1 MTEQTVKLVRAVGFW
16 GLVAMCINAVVGSGV
31 FLLPTE
37 SYKLL
42 GPFSLWAP
50 LIFALPVF
58 ILVLCF
64 AEAASHFSEPGGAY
78 LYAKTAFGDFVGFET
93 GWMNWLARVTS
104 LAALSNGFVVSLARF
119 FPALALKTDTS
130 SKAGSSFFFF
140 GADGHFVLD
149 FSLGGFSPRDLF
161 TPRIAVILVSIAIL
175 TAIHYVGVKYGAAS
189 IYVFTLGK
197 LIPLVGFIVVALIA
211 WKHNP
216 IPASLTIPGA
226 GTDWSGAALFMLFAY
241 AGFENMG
248 VPAGEFRN
256 PKKELPRA
264 LLVGTLAIAAIYV
277 LAQLGAMSALP
288 DLSKTNTPIADAA
301 AALVG
306 SAGAIIVTLGA
317 LLSMAGTNSGTV
329 LEGSRMLYAISL
341 GRPRLRAISYG
352 HPRFRTPTTAILI
365 HVLFAAVL
373 ACAGSFAKLAML
385 SAVARLTTYLFT
397 CAAVPFL
404 RKLNE
409 GFRPPGLIIPS
420 LGTLIS
426 LALFLT
432 LSKFNFLPPPTA
444 LAVGAAPYAVS
455 PGHAT
460 RAPLSE
466 PPR

>member
-1 MTEQTVKLVRAVGFW
+1 MQDNSTEKLVRAVGFW

-50 LIFALPVF
+50 LIFAVPVF

-78 LYAKTAFGDFVGFET
+78 LYAKTAFGDFIGFET

-104 LAALSNGFVVSLARF
+104 LAALSNGFVVSLARI
-119 FPALALKTDTS
+119 FP
-130 SKAGSSFFFF
+130 
-140 GADGHFVLD
+140 
-149 FSLGGFSPRDLF
+149 SLG
-161 TPRIAVILVSIAIL
+161 TPTARIAVILISIAIL
-175 TAIHYVGVKYGAAS
+175 TAVHYVGVKYGAAS

-216 IPASLTIPGA
+216 IPASMHLPGP

-288 DLSKTNTPIADAA
+288 DLSKTATPIADAA
-301 AALVG
+301 AALIG
-306 SAGAIIVTLGA
+306 SVGAIIVTLGA

-341 GRPRLRAISYG
+341 GRPRLRAVSYV
-352 HPRFRTPTTAILI
+352 HPTFRTPTTAILI

-409 GFRPPGLIIPS
+409 GFRTPGLIIPI

-432 LSKFNFLPPPTA
+432 LNAYNFIAAAIA
-444 LAVGAAPYAVS
+444 LAVGALLYFVSAP
-455 PGHAT
+455 PGNQRGIAAH
-460 RAPLSE
+460 
-466 PPR
+466 

>member
-1 MTEQTVKLVRAVGFW
+1 MAESEKLVRAVGFW

-31 FLLPTE
+31 FLLPSE

-50 LIFALPVF
+50 LLFAVPVF

-64 AEAASHFSEPGGAY
+64 AEASSHFSEPGGAY
-78 LYAKTAFGDFVGFET
+78 LYARTAFGDFIGFET

-104 LAALSNGFVVSLARF
+104 LASLSNGFVVSLARL
-119 FPALALKTDTS
+119 FPP
-130 SKAGSSFFFF
+130 
-140 GADGHFVLD
+140 
-149 FSLGGFSPRDLF
+149 LGGGAA
-161 TPRIAVILVSIAIL
+161 RIAVILISIGIL
-175 TAIHYVGVKYGAAS
+175 TAIHYVGVRYGAAS

-216 IPASLTIPGA
+216 IPASMTLPGA

-256 PKKELPRA
+256 PRRELPRA
-264 LLVGTLAIAAIYV
+264 LLAGTFAIAAIYV

-288 DLSKTNTPIADAA
+288 DLSKTATPIADAA

-306 SAGAIIVTLGA
+306 GVGAVVVTLGA

-341 GRPRLRAISYG
+341 GRPRLRPISYV
-352 HPRFRTPTTAILI
+352 HPVFRTPTVAILV
-365 HVLFAAVL
+365 HVVFAAVL

-397 CAAVPFL
+397 CAAVPRL
-404 RKLNE
+404 RRLNE
-409 GFRPPGLIIPS
+409 GFRTPGLVIPI
-420 LGTLIS
+420 LGTVIS
-426 LALFLT
+426 LALFLS
-432 LSKFNFLPPPTA
+432 LNRWNLLAAVIA
-444 LAVGAAPYAVS
+444 LIVGALLYAVS
-455 PGHAT
+455 RPGADI
-460 RAPLSE
+460 APA
-466 PPR
+466 

>member
-1 MTEQTVKLVRAVGFW
+1 MQDNSTEKLVRAVGFW

-78 LYAKTAFGDFVGFET
+78 LYAKTAFGDFIGFET

-104 LAALSNGFVVSLARF
+104 LAALSNGFVVSLARI
-119 FPALALKTDTS
+119 FP
-130 SKAGSSFFFF
+130 
-140 GADGHFVLD
+140 
-149 FSLGGFSPRDLF
+149 SLGTASA
-161 TPRIAVILVSIAIL
+161 RIAVILISIGIL

-211 WKHNP
+211 WRHNP
-216 IPASLTIPGA
+216 IPASMHLPGP

-256 PKKELPRA
+256 PRKELPRA
-264 LLVGTLAIAAIYV
+264 LLFGTLAIAAIYV

-288 DLSKTNTPIADAA
+288 DLSKTATPIADAA
-301 AALVG
+301 AVLVG
-306 SAGAIIVTLGA
+306 SAGAIVVTLGA

-341 GRPRLRAISYG
+341 GRPRLRAISYV
-352 HPRFRTPTTAILI
+352 HPRFRTPSVAIVI

-409 GFRPPGLIIPS
+409 GFRTPGLVIPI
-420 LGTLIS
+420 LGTVIS
-426 LALFLT
+426 LVLFFT
-432 LSKFNFLPPPTA
+432 MNRFNFLA
-444 LAVGAAPYAVS
+444 AGIAIIVGALIYVASRSGADV
-455 PGHAT
+455 GNTA
-460 RAPLSE
+460 
-466 PPR
+466 

>member
-1 MTEQTVKLVRAVGFW
+1 MPITTEDTTQQLIRAVGFW

-58 ILVLCF
+58 VLVLCF

-78 LYAKTAFGDFVGFET
+78 LYAKTAFGDFIGFET

-104 LAALSNGFVVSLARF
+104 LAALSNGFVVSLARI
-119 FPALALKTDTS
+119 FP
-130 SKAGSSFFFF
+130 
-140 GADGHFVLD
+140 
-149 FSLGGFSPRDLF
+149 SLGAPTARV
-161 TPRIAVILVSIAIL
+161 AVIVGSIAIL

-216 IPASLTIPGA
+216 IPASMHLPGP
-226 GTDWSGAALFMLFAY
+226 GTDWSAAALFMLFAY

-256 PKKELPRA
+256 PRKELPRA

-288 DLSKTNTPIADAA
+288 DLSKTATPIADAA
-301 AALVG
+301 AVLIG
-306 SAGAIIVTLGA
+306 GAGALIVTLGA

-341 GRPRLRAISYG
+341 GRPRLRALSYV
-352 HPRFRTPTTAILI
+352 HPRFRTPSVAIII
-365 HVLFAAVL
+365 HVIFATGL
-373 ACAGSFAKLAML
+373 ALGGSFAKLAML

-397 CAAVPFL
+397 CAAVPRL

-409 GFRPPGLIIPS
+409 GFRTPGLWLPI
-420 LGTLIS
+420 LGTAIS
-426 LALFLT
+426 LLLFLT
-432 LSKFNFLPPPTA
+432 LSAFNFLA
-444 LAVGAAPYAVS
+444 AGIAIAVGAAIWAASRGNEIPKLT
-455 PGHAT
+455 G
-460 RAPLSE
+460 
-466 PPR
+466 PRQW